1 MSFCNSFSLVE
12 NLKCELYFLCEEQA
26 IPVRFAFSTSV
37 VYSMHTLVDQT
48 AILAK
53 KRGGNNWLPRKK
65 RGGNNWLNGV
75 SLVHSPLE
83 NFYGTY

>member
-1 MSFCNSFSLVE
+1 MH
-12 NLKCELYFLCEEQA
+12 
-26 IPVRFAFSTSV
+26 TSV
-37 VYSMHTLVDQT
+37 ALTD
-48 AILAK
+48 ILAK

>member
-1 MSFCNSFSLVE
+1 MQLA
-12 NLKCELYFLCEEQA
+12 LCKKNCISRIQKFA
-26 IPVRFAFSTSV
+26 IYGYFSTPGSITV
-37 VYSMHTLVDQT
+37 VYSMHTLVAQT
-48 AILAK
+48 GILAK